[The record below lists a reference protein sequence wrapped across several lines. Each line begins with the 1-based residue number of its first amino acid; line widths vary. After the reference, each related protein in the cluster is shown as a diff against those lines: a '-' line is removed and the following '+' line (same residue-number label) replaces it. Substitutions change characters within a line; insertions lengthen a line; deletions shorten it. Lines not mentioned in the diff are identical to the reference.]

1 MDSHVM
7 HHSGSANGVH
17 AREKSNPRLTL
28 IASQGTPLRSWL
40 APVQLIAAA
49 LWHGIKAVW

>member
-7 HHSGSANGVH
+7 HHRDGANSGNVTVS
-17 AREKSNPRLTL
+17 SNSRR
-28 IASQGTPLRSWL
+28 IASQASLLRSCL
-40 APVQLIAAA
+40 MPVQLVAAA